1 MKMHIQY
8 LWKWTTLCFVFGL
21 VLFAGCQDEFDD
33 SKLQQQIDG
42 LDDRVS
48 KLETLCN
55 QMNTNLQSLQTIVN
69 ALQQGDY
76 VTEVTPILEGEMTI
90 GYTIRFAK
98 NKPITIYHGED
109 GEKGEK
115 GDKGDKGDKGEQGEQ
130 GEKGEKG
137 EKGDKGDK
145 GEQGE
150 KGEKGDKGE
159 QGERGTDGYVPII
172 GIKQDSDGK
181 YYWTLDGEWLLDEQ
195 GNRVKAVGEDGEKGD
210 QGTPGQQGEPGIAG
224 TPGKNGITPQLKI
237 EEDYWYISYNNGES
251 WQEIG
256 KATGKDGDSFF
267 KEVDNSSEKYVDF
280 IFADGS
286 SIRLPKLL
294 PLEIQF
300 NVQDLITIPAKG
312 SRDVHYTINHADTR
326 TKVEAVSSG
335 DLKVK
340 VISDSP
346 EAGTI
351 HIQALDT
358 VDEYSHVVVF
368 ASDSV
373 SRVTMEKLTFEEG
386 IIRDGDGA
394 TNKTIEANGGNF
406 WLYFLTNIDYEV
418 IIDENASSWISP
430 QVSSRAVTEHFCW
443 LTAQANT
450 GESRT
455 GTVTIQD
462 KNSNMYMTYTITQK
476 AYVDVELALK
486 TEREALMDL
495 YNSTNGA
502 GWVNNTN
509 WGSDKPV
516 SEWFGI
522 QCNADG
528 TIWSID
534 LRQNNLQGQIPSSI
548 GNFVNLTSLT
558 LESNELY
565 GEIPSEIGKLKNLS
579 GLSLQYNQLSGTLPK
594 SLVECRDLS
603 SLQISANNLT
613 DLENCMDII
622 TQFPKMNYL
631 NMGGLSKFCGPLPS
645 RMAELMSFPD
655 LSYFDISYCGF
666 NGDIPQEI
674 LQHPRWDDFAFYI
687 VPQKTNNGQP
697 DGYSIG
703 GFNLDGVTYK
713 VADFSVE
720 GVDGKIFD
728 SSILKENKL
737 TLFFPITSGEESG
750 LAKTKILYE
759 DYKDKGLGI
768 VSFFRL
774 WAPWDPEELAKE
786 EQWVQDMIQKYGMEW
801 YSFIEG
807 SSSNEIS
814 NVPKVWT
821 VTMMGAD
828 SYPTNSFIVD
838 SEGNVIYNAAISGT
852 DGVRD
857 FIEKII
863 GKVLTYESTDYSRD
877 GEVQTLQTAS
887 QGAGIDL
894 VLLGDGFTDED
905 IADGTYDRVMEQ
917 AAENFFTTEPIASYR
932 SCFNVRSVKAVS
944 KNGYFASGYET
955 ALSCAF
961 GSGTE
966 ITGNHEKC
974 IEYAQHIP
982 NYDPSRTVIL
992 VILNDK
998 RYAGTCYMYSDGL
1011 AIAYCPMTDGY
1022 ESERFVQIINHEGV
1036 GHGFAKL
1043 GDEYSYEQNGAFPPD
1058 LVAEYR
1064 QQQEAGWWGNVDFT
1078 SDPNT
1083 VRWHTFLTDSRYQ
1096 TEGLGVY
1103 EGALTYMEDVYK
1115 STTASIMNTNV
1126 GIFNA
1131 PSREAIYKRIMQL
1144 VYGTGWQYDYE
1155 DFVEQ
1160 DLKNIPSAAKMR
1172 QSARQVPAQDFVP
1185 LHPPVIVR

>member
-1 MKMHIQY
+1 MKTHIQY

-98 NKPITIYHGED
+98 NKPITIYH
-109 GEKGEK
+109 
-115 GDKGDKGDKGEQGEQ
+115 
-130 GEKGEKG
+130 
-137 EKGDKGDK
+137 
-145 GEQGE
+145 
-150 KGEKGDKGE
+150 
-159 QGERGTDGYVPII
+159 
-172 GIKQDSDGK
+172 
-181 YYWTLDGEWLLDEQ
+181 
-195 GNRVKAVGEDGEKGD
+195 GEDGEKGD

-502 GWVNNTN
+502 SWVNNTN

-528 TIWSID
+528 TIWDID
-534 LRQNNLQGQIPSSI
+534 LRQNNLQGTIPASI
-548 GNFVNLTSLT
+548 GNFVNLTILT

-565 GEIPSEIGKLKNLS
+565 GEIPSEIGKLKNL
-579 GLSLQYNQLSGTLPK
+579 GALSLHHNQLSGTLPE
-594 SLVECRDLS
+594 SLVECHDLWF
-603 SLQISANNLT
+603 LRIGANNLT

-622 TQFPKMNYL
+622 TQFPQMSYL
-631 NMGGLSKFCGPLPS
+631 DMSWLSNFCGLLPS
-645 RMAELMSFPD
+645 RMAELMSLPN
-655 LSYFDISYCGF
+655 LSSFDISYCGF

-687 VPQKTNNGQP
+687 LPQKISEGQP

-720 GVDGKIFD
+720 GVDGKVFD

-814 NVPKVWT
+814 NVPKIWT

-857 FIEKII
+857 
-863 GKVLTYESTDYSRD
+863 
-877 GEVQTLQTAS
+877 
-887 QGAGIDL
+887 
-894 VLLGDGFTDED
+894 
-905 IADGTYDRVMEQ
+905 
-917 AAENFFTTEPIASYR
+917 
-932 SCFNVRSVKAVS
+932 
-944 KNGYFASGYET
+944 
-955 ALSCAF
+955 
-961 GSGTE
+961 
-966 ITGNHEKC
+966 
-974 IEYAQHIP
+974 
-982 NYDPSRTVIL
+982 
-992 VILNDK
+992 
-998 RYAGTCYMYSDGL
+998 
-1011 AIAYCPMTDGY
+1011 
-1022 ESERFVQIINHEGV
+1022 
-1036 GHGFAKL
+1036 
-1043 GDEYSYEQNGAFPPD
+1043 
-1058 LVAEYR
+1058 
-1064 QQQEAGWWGNVDFT
+1064 
-1078 SDPNT
+1078 
-1083 VRWHTFLTDSRYQ
+1083 
-1096 TEGLGVY
+1096 
-1103 EGALTYMEDVYK
+1103 
-1115 STTASIMNTNV
+1115 
-1126 GIFNA
+1126 
-1131 PSREAIYKRIMQL
+1131 
-1144 VYGTGWQYDYE
+1144 
-1155 DFVEQ
+1155 
-1160 DLKNIPSAAKMR
+1160 
-1172 QSARQVPAQDFVP
+1172 
-1185 LHPPVIVR
+1185 